1 MNFGN
6 NYNQAL
12 LSGAAPMS
20 YQQVPYTPSYS
31 VPIQSQPAPLPQAP
45 MRTDS
50 YESTRDKNVGD
61 VIGGFFTGAGK
72 AIYDMGH
79 GLFFL
84 GKGAAYVLDNPVKSV
99 GKVGSAIVHGVTNP
113 MQTAQTVVTLPFA
126 IAKGIVKPYSRA
138 LEQGKYGEAI
148 GRLAVDVTVIAAS
161 LGQKNPPNGG
171 GGGTA
176 PPVDV
181 PPPPAPT
188 PTPVAPPPVVT
199 PPPVVATPAAG
210 AGNNVANQL
219 GDTLLDAIGNANGMT
234 GSNNTITN
242 NINIVIG
249 GGIQSSPI
257 GAVSGGTVSGAAT
270 QATQGLNAVD
280 DLANAVSHVDN
291 VAPVV
296 TAAETAAAGVSPV
309 VNAAETASV
318 IAGQSTSV
326 GMRIG
331 TGIDFIINA
340 PGKTFQ
346 YIGNGFNKIGTGL
359 QNVGNAILHPIETL
373 KGINAVNSAEWL
385 ANGIRSGGN
394 AIANGIVFAAHNPR
408 EAAII
413 AGAVGRGGK
422 AAEDI
427 LLEMD
432 IVR

>member
-6 NYNQAL
+6 TYNQAL
-12 LSGAAPMS
+12 LSGAAPVS
-20 YQQVPYTPSYS
+20 YQQMPYTPSYS

-99 GKVGSAIVHGVTNP
+99 GKLGSAVVHGVTNP
-113 MQTAQTVVTLPFA
+113 MQTAQTVITLPFA
-126 IAKGIVKPYSRA
+126 VAKGIVRPYSQA
-138 LEQGKYGEAI
+138 MEKGNYGEAL

-161 LGQKNPPNGG
+161 LGQKNPPNS
-171 GGGTA
+171 GT
-176 PPVDV
+176 PPTTPTP
-181 PPPPAPT
+181 PPPPAVT
-188 PTPVAPPPVVT
+188 TPVPPVVT
-199 PPPVVATPAAG
+199 PPPVVVPPVVATPVGG
-210 AGNNVANQL
+210 AGNSVANQL

-234 GSNNTITN
+234 GSNNSIVN

-257 GAVSGGTVSGAAT
+257 GAVSSGAVS
-270 QATQGLNAVD
+270 NAAKTAGVVD
-280 DLANAVSHVDN
+280 DIGQVAAQLDNVAPVVNAVDN
-291 VAPVV
+291 VAPVI
-296 TAAETAAAGVSPV
+296 TAAETAGATAGTV
-309 VNAAETASV
+309 AS
-318 IAGQSTSV
+318 ATGQGTTV

-331 TGIDFIINA
+331 TGIDFLVNA

-346 YIGNGFNKIGTGL
+346 YIGTGFQKIGNGL
-359 QNVGNAILHPIETL
+359 NSIGNVILHPIDTL
-373 KGINAVNSAEWL
+373 KGLNGVQTAEWL

-394 AIANGIVFAAHNPR
+394 ALANGIVFAAHNPR

-427 LLEMD
+427 LLELD